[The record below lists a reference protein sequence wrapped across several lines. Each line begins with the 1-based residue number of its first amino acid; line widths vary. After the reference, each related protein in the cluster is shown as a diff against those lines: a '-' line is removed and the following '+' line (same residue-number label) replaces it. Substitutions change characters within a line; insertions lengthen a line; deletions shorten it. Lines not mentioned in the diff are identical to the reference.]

1 MCGIGGIVRFDGA
14 PVQPSA
20 LWDMARALRHRGPDA
35 RAIHL
40 DGSAGFAHTR
50 LSVIDPR
57 GGGQPMRTAD
67 GRYTIVYNGEVY
79 RHAELRRALEPR
91 GHRFR
96 TRCDTEA
103 VLLGFVEW
111 GEGVLER
118 LDGQFAFAVW
128 DRVER
133 SLFLARDRFGVRP
146 LYHAEAR
153 GALCFASEPAALFAS
168 GVVDAEPDPRGVDE
182 VFTFWGARAPRTAS
196 PRGPGS
202 LYACSP

>member
-103 VLLGFVEW
+103 VLLGCAGMVELARRLTPGVIAGILDLAPDAWLEGETSDPGRARSAYRQYFTERLSAPRAFVE
-111 GEGVLER
+111 E
-118 LDGQFAFAVW
+118 AI
-128 DRVER
+128 RV
-133 SLFLARDRFGVRP
+133 
-146 LYHAEAR
+146 R
-153 GALCFASEPAALFAS
+153 GA
-168 GVVDAEPDPRGVDE
+168 
-182 VFTFWGARAPRTAS
+182 
-196 PRGPGS
+196 
-202 LYACSP
+202 